1 MIFKEVKEGCKMNK
15 MLPVEMLFRFK
26 DFNIK
31 EKILSNYKGIRS
43 DLKEEKLILDI
54 TDEEN

>member
-1 MIFKEVKEGCKMNK
+1 